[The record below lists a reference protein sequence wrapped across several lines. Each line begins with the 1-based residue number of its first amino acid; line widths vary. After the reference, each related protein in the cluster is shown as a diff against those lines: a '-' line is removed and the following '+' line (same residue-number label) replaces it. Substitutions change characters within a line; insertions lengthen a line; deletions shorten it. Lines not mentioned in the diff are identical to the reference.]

1 MIIKGFFNIKRI
13 VEIAPPNAIEPVSP
27 INTLAGYLLYFKN
40 PINPPIKATENTDIL
55 SWPVLK
61 ETSAKK
67 IITIIV
73 TEVFNPS
80 KPSVK
85 FTAFVKATK

>member
-40 PINPPIKATENTDIL
+40 PINPPIK
-55 SWPVLK
+55 
-61 ETSAKK
+61 
-67 IITIIV
+67 
-73 TEVFNPS
+73 
-80 KPSVK
+80 
-85 FTAFVKATK
+85 